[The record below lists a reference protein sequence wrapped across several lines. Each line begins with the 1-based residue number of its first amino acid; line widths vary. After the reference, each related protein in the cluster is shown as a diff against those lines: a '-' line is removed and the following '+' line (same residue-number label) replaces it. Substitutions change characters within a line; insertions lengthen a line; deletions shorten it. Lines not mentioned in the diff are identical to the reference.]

1 MQIRSVPR
9 MLRRNSAAIE
19 DAEEL
24 LKRVA
29 CESLARE
36 NGDLFLRRDNALEQF
51 NGKKKDRGG

>member
-1 MQIRSVPR
+1 